1 MQAEIARSIRD
12 TVGDGVRRSAGRDPD
27 KKALVFDDR
36 AWTYAE
42 LDAAVNRAA
51 NVLLEKGLAKGD
63 RVATYGYNSD
73 AYVIAWLACTR
84 AGLIHVPVNY
94 DLAGEELLYILD
106 QSGSKALFYDV
117 ALAEHVEDV
126 RDRAGAETTGTLH
139 GREDGFDLLESVREG
154 DDSEPDVELWEGDV
168 AQLLYTSG
176 TTSAPKGAMLTHRAL
191 MAEYVSCIEALEY
204 HPDDRAIAALPLYH
218 SAQMHV
224 FLMPQLLVGATNHV
238 VTAPDPEACCQ
249 IIEREEINSMFA
261 PPTVWI
267 NFLRHPAFDNHDLSS
282 LKKLQYGASIMPVP
296 VLEELRER
304 LPNPRLYNCYGQSEI
319 SPLATVLRPEEH
331 QEGRLESAGRP
342 VLNVE
347 TRVVDEEMNDVPVGE
362 HGEIVHR
369 SPQLMIGYWEKPE
382 ETEEAFRG
390 GWFHS
395 EDLGYMDE
403 EGYLYVVDRVKDVIN
418 TGGVQVAGR
427 EVEDAL
433 YGHEAV
439 SEVAVVALPD
449 EKWIEAVTA
458 VVVLKEDAQLPDDS
472 LVEELKTHARE
483 NLARFKVPK
492 RVFFVDDLPRNT
504 AGKILKRE
512 LRERFADEAENGESA
527 LARDT
532 APAAEEAR

>member
-1 MQAEIARSIRD
+1 
-12 TVGDGVRRSAGRDPD
+12 
-27 KKALVFDDR
+27 
-36 AWTYAE
+36 
-42 LDAAVNRAA
+42 
-51 NVLLEKGLAKGD
+51 
-63 RVATYGYNSD
+63 
-73 AYVIAWLACTR
+73 
-84 AGLIHVPVNY
+84 
-94 DLAGEELLYILD
+94 
-106 QSGSKALFYDV
+106 
-117 ALAEHVEDV
+117 
-126 RDRAGAETTGTLH
+126 
-139 GREDGFDLLESVREG
+139 
-154 DDSEPDVELWEGDV
+154 
-168 AQLLYTSG
+168 
-176 TTSAPKGAMLTHRAL
+176 
-191 MAEYVSCIEALEY
+191 
-204 HPDDRAIAALPLYH
+204 
-218 SAQMHV
+218 
-224 FLMPQLLVGATNHV
+224 
-238 VTAPDPEACCQ
+238 
-249 IIEREEINSMFA
+249 
-261 PPTVWI
+261 
-267 NFLRHPAFDNHDLSS
+267 
-282 LKKLQYGASIMPVP
+282 

-458 VVVLKEDAQLPDDS
+458 VVVLKEDAQQPDDS

-527 LARDT
+527 LTRDA